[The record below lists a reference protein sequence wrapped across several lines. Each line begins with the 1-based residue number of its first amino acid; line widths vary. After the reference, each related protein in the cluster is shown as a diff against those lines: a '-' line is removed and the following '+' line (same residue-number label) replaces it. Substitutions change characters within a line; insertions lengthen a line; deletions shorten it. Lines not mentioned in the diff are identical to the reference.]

1 MKRISIYVLSIA
13 LVILAAGCK
22 LPDMELEKTALGNRI
37 FIGWTQAL
45 TVVLNTDVEL
55 ALNLDEW
62 LHAPDAQKT
71 ELQQR
76 YFTARGLSVQ
86 QVSENEWL
94 FSQQDTTEYNPIA
107 YVGLKIR
114 YARGSSLAD
123 AGTEVEITSNNALT
137 TDACG
142 YNNSGFILLRRA
154 TNGELTVIGYGNGPG
169 NQYSLH
175 ISGLENRLPGTLK
188 DAELSMTGSGN
199 FLFTEYLR
207 EVEFDS
213 TSATTTTY
221 AYSTFLQFNIEQ
233 ENPMTVRCV
242 ATDNPSL
249 PRFAFTNAPQW
260 GTLFTSGIVNL
271 RAVDG
276 NGENEVTANII
287 HAHRV
292 EITLD
297 GVTQAW
303 PMTTGTH

>member
-1 MKRISIYVLSIA
+1 MKRISIYILSIA

-62 LHAPDAQKT
+62 LHAPEAQKA

-76 YFTARGLSVQ
+76 YFTARGLNVQ
-86 QVSENEWL
+86 QVGENEWL
-94 FSQQDTTEYNPIA
+94 FSQLDTTENNPIA
-107 YVGLKIR
+107 NVGLKMR
-114 YARGSSLAD
+114 YARGTSLAE
-123 AGTEVEITSNNALT
+123 AGTEVEIISNNALT
-137 TDACG
+137 IDACG
-142 YNNSGFILLRRA
+142 YNNSGFILLRRSS
-154 TNGELTVIGYGNGPG
+154 NGELTVTGYGNGPG

-175 ISGLENRLPGTLK
+175 ISGLENELPGTLK

-207 EVEFDS
+207 EVDIDS
-213 TSATTTTY
+213 ASATTTTH

-233 ENPMTVRCV
+233 EKPIVVRCV

-249 PRFAFTNAPQW
+249 PRFYITNAPQW
-260 GTLFTSGIVNL
+260 GTLFSVGGVNL
-271 RAVDG
+271 RAVNG
-276 NGENEVTANII
+276 NGNNDVTANII

-303 PMTTGTH
+303 PVSTGTH